1 MTNTE
6 LNFHQLYIFYTV
18 ARCQSF
24 SRAADTMDISQ
35 PAVSI
40 QIKKLERALGA
51 DLIQRRPS
59 GLRLTDVGD
68 TVYSYSRRI
77 FSLSAEMHEAIQD
90 MQGLRT
96 GHLTLGASTTP
107 GEYILPV
114 AIGRFR
120 QHYPDIQVELKIA
133 NTRSIVNRIHQGEID
148 LGMIGSVRDV
158 GGEELEMSTYVMDEI
173 VLVASPTHALAQ
185 GEPLTLDEV
194 MQTGLVVREE
204 GSATRKTAE
213 ECFAHLGVEP
223 RIAIELGSNQAV
235 KLAAEAGVGV
245 GVVSRY
251 AIGAEVKAGL
261 LKALRVQGWH
271 CARPLTLVYLRGK
284 HLSPSQ
290 RAFLQLLEREHPL
303 PSNT

>member
-96 GHLTLGASTTP
+96 GYLTLGASTTP

-245 GVVSRY
+245 GVVSHY